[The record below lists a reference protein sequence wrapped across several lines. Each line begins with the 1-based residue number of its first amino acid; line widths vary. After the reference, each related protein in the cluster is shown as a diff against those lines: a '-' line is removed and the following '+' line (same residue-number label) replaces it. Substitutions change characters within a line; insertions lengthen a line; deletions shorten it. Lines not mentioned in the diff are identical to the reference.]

1 MGLGNLMGNI
11 YRVIIFKNK
20 KKKKKNGQ
28 NFSIYSIFNEF
39 HFLIDCQNYKK
50 LRESAL
56 ESIQDTEHIDL
67 SRENI
72 TKKLREL
79 FSNGSLRS
87 LYVLGKFVKTAMESR
102 GNSQT

>member
-11 YRVIIFKNK
+11 YRVIIFKISK

-79 FSNGSLRS
+79 FDRFDR
-87 LYVLGKFVKTAMESR
+87 YMC
-102 GNSQT
+102 